1 MKNKFLFIAAV
12 VMAPLLSLLQTS
24 CTTAVVPAASTGY
37 VTPGYAY
44 YGASGYYPA
53 AYGVGVVGYRGY
65 GGDYGT
71 GTNVYANSRGGYA
84 VSNGYAGYAQSGR
97 GGSASWAGD
106 SGSASGYRG
115 GSASWNNGSGSA
127 SGARGGSASWGGG
140 SGSYQ
145 GAGGRSGSW
154 GGGGGVQRSGGGG
167 FRGGGGRR

>member
-1 MKNKFLFIAAV
+1 MKHKFALFAAV
-12 VMAPLLSLLQTS
+12 AIAPLLSLVQTS
-24 CTTAVVPAASTGY
+24 CTGVAVATNDPGY
-37 VTPGYAY
+37 VTPGVAY

-65 GGDYGT
+65 GGYYGT

-115 GSASWNNGSGSA
+115 GSASWNDGSGSA
-127 SGARGGSASWGGG
+127 TGYRGGSASWGGG
-140 SGSYQ
+140 SGSYH
-145 GAGGRSGSW
+145 GADGRSGSW
-154 GGGGGVQRSGGGG
+154 GGGGGFQRTGGGG
-167 FRGGGGRR
+167 FRGGGRR